1 MMPDNSRT
9 LLGYYEAI
17 GHVSQLMVHA
27 ASRADWNA
35 YEHAHSC
42 CEQLITCLQAT
53 GLTPET
59 LDSAGRRRRL
69 EILRQ
74 VLADDRRIRDI
85 AQPGMS
91 RLDRLLRARHL
102 SVLEQPA

>member
-1 MMPDNSRT
+1 MMPDNART

-17 GHVSQLMVHA
+17 AHVSQLMVHA

-42 CEQLITCLQAT
+42 CEQLIACLQAT
-53 GLTPET
+53 GLRPEA
-59 LDSAGRRRRL
+59 LDVAGRRRRM

-85 AQPGMS
+85 AQPGMG
-91 RLDRLLRARHL
+91 RLDRLLNSRHL
-102 SVLEQPA
+102 AVLEQPA